1 MIEKLDSID
10 GLTEILSTDKVANL
24 FFINDLALFGTGDVA
39 VYRIGEGLIA
49 LNYRNDGLC
58 LYAYGPYNEDEALT
72 FLARE
77 KWSTVMGPAAT
88 MDAFLPYFKD
98 ESSWSVLRRR
108 MLCLEKAHFS
118 PVARKG
124 DRKEE
129 SVIRRL
135 STPDDFL
142 QMLEL
147 YERIEAFSHRR
158 KTDRSELVEEAKELA
173 QRDDGLYYATFVDGQ
188 AVSSAG
194 LSGIANRSAM
204 VVGVCTLPEYEGHLH
219 ATSTLSAVLDYGFST
234 LGLDYVCLWH
244 SSARAKAVYER
255 LGFTESSS
263 FTSVS
268 RLPGAVLDSDA

>member
-1 MIEKLDSID
+1 MIEKLDAID
-10 GLTEILSTDKVANL
+10 GLTEILSADKVANL

-58 LYAYGPYNEDEALT
+58 LYVYGPYNEDEALT

-77 KWSTVMGPAAT
+77 KWCTVMGPAAT

-124 DRKEE
+124 DRTEE
-129 SVIRRL
+129 SVVRRL

-147 YERIEAFSHRR
+147 YEKIEAFSHRR

-173 QRDDGLYYATFVDGQ
+173 ERDDGLYYATF
-188 AVSSAG
+188 
-194 LSGIANRSAM
+194 
-204 VVGVCTLPEYEGHLH
+204 
-219 ATSTLSAVLDYGFST
+219 ATSTLSAVLEDGFT
-234 LGLDYVCLWH
+234 RLGLDYVCLWH
-244 SSARAKAVYER
+244 SSDRAKAVYER

>member
-10 GLTEILSTDKVANL
+10 GLTEILSADKVANL

-58 LYAYGPYNEDEALT
+58 LYAYGPYDLCEALH

-77 KWSTVMGPAAT
+77 KWCTVMGPAAT

-108 MLCLEKAHFS
+108 MLSLDKAHFS
-118 PVARKG
+118 PVARKD
-124 DRKEE
+124 DRTEE
-129 SVIRRL
+129 SVLRRL

-173 QRDDGLYYATFVDGQ
+173 ERDDGLYY
-188 AVSSAG
+188 
-194 LSGIANRSAM
+194 
-204 VVGVCTLPEYEGHLH
+204 EGHLY
-219 ATSTLSAVLDYGFST
+219 ATSTLSAVLEDGFT
-234 LGLDYVCLWH
+234 RLGLDYVCLWH
-244 SSARAKAVYER
+244 SSTRAKAIYER

>member
-58 LYAYGPYNEDEALT
+58 LYAYGPYNEDEALH

-77 KWSTVMGPAAT
+77 KWCTVMGPAST

-108 MLCLEKAHFS
+108 MLCLEKTHFS

-124 DRKEE
+124 DRTEE
-129 SVIRRL
+129 SVVRRL

-173 QRDDGLYYATFVDGQ
+173 QRDDGLYYATFIDGQ

-194 LSGIANRSAM
+194 RHGRGR
-204 VVGVCTLPEYEGHLH
+204 V
-219 ATSTLSAVLDYGFST
+219 
-234 LGLDYVCLWH
+234 H
-244 SSARAKAVYER
+244 SS
-255 LGFTESSS
+255 
-263 FTSVS
+263 
-268 RLPGAVLDSDA
+268 

>member
-1 MIEKLDSID
+1 MTEKLESIE
-10 GLTEILSTDKVANL
+10 GLVEILSADKVANL

-58 LYAYGPYNEDEALT
+58 LYAYGPYDQGEALH

-77 KWSTVMGPAAT
+77 KWSTVMGPAST
-88 MDAFLPYFKD
+88 MEAFLPYFKD
-98 ESSWSVLRRR
+98 ESSWSVMRRR
-108 MLCLEKAHFS
+108 MLCLERAHFT
-118 PVARKG
+118 PVTRKD
-124 DRKEE
+124 DRPEE

-135 STPDDFL
+135 STPEGFL

-158 KTDRSELVEEAKELA
+158 KRDRSELESEAKELVS
-173 QRDDGLYYATFVDGQ
+173 RDDGLYYATFVDGQ

-204 VVGVCTLPEYEGHLH
+204 VVGVCTLPEHEGHLY
-219 ATSTLSAVLDYGFST
+219 ATSTLSALLECGFGA

-244 SSARAKAVYER
+244 STDRAKAVYER

-268 RLPGAVLDSDA
+268 RLPGAVLDGDA

>member
-1 MIEKLDSID
+1 MIEKLDCID
-10 GLTEILSTDKVANL
+10 GLTEILSADKVANL
-24 FFINDLALFGTGDVA
+24 FFINDLALFGTGDVD
-39 VYRIGEGLIA
+39 VYRIGEGLVA

-58 LYAYGPYNEDEALT
+58 LNAYGPYDLCEALN

-77 KWSTVMGPAAT
+77 KWCTVMGPAST

-118 PVARKG
+118 PVTRKC
-124 DRKEE
+124 DRREE
-129 SVIRRL
+129 SMVRRF
-135 STPDDFL
+135 STLDDFL

-158 KTDRSELVEEAKELA
+158 KTDRSELVKEAKELA
-173 QRDDGLYYATFVDGQ
+173 ERDDGLYYATFVDGQ

-204 VVGVCTLPEYEGHLH
+204 VVGVCTLPEYEGRLY
-219 ATSTLSAVLDYGFST
+219 ATSTLSAVLDYGFSI

-244 SSARAKAVYER
+244 SSARAKAIYER

-268 RLPGAVLDSDA
+268 RLPGAVLDGDT

>member
-10 GLTEILSTDKVANL
+10 GLTEILSADKVANL

-49 LNYRNDGLC
+49 LNYRDDGLC
-58 LYAYGPYNEDEALT
+58 LYAYGPYDQGEAFH

-88 MDAFLPYFKD
+88 MEAFLPYFKD
-98 ESSWSVLRRR
+98 ESSWSVLQRR
-108 MLCLEKAHFS
+108 MLCLERAHFT
-118 PVARKG
+118 PVTRK
-124 DRKEE
+124 DERSEE

-135 STPDDFL
+135 STSDDFL

-147 YERIEAFSHRR
+147 YEKIEAFSHRR
-158 KTDRSELVEEAKELA
+158 KTDRSELVVEAKELA
-173 QRDDGLYYATFVDGQ
+173 ERDDGLYYATFIDGQ

-204 VVGVCTLPEYEGHLH
+204 VVGVCTLPEYEGRLY

-268 RLPGAVLDSDA
+268 RLPGAVLDGDA

>member
-1 MIEKLDSID
+1 MIEKLDAID
-10 GLTEILSTDKVANL
+10 GLTEILSADKVANL

-77 KWSTVMGPAAT
+77 KWCTVMGPAAT

-108 MLCLEKAHFS
+108 MLSLEKAHFS

-124 DRKEE
+124 DRTEE
-129 SVIRRL
+129 SVLRRL

-147 YERIEAFSHRR
+147 YEKIEAFSHRR

-173 QRDDGLYYATFVDGQ
+173 QRDDGLYYATFIDGQ

-194 LSGIANRSAM
+194 LCMRLRRSLPCWRTASLGLVSTTSASGIQAPGRRPSTKGSASRSRHPSHRSHAFPGPCWIATRNR
-204 VVGVCTLPEYEGHLH
+204 HLH
-219 ATSTLSAVLDYGFST
+219 
-234 LGLDYVCLWH
+234 
-244 SSARAKAVYER
+244 
-255 LGFTESSS
+255 
-263 FTSVS
+263 
-268 RLPGAVLDSDA
+268 

>member
-1 MIEKLDSID
+1 MIEKLDCID

-24 FFINDLALFGTGDVA
+24 FFINDLALFGTGDVV
-39 VYRIGEGLIA
+39 VYRIGEGLVA

-58 LYAYGPYNEDEALT
+58 LYSYGPYDLCEALH

-77 KWSTVMGPAAT
+77 KWCTVMGPAAT

-118 PVARKG
+118 PVTRKG
-124 DRKEE
+124 DRREE
-129 SVIRRL
+129 SVVRRL

-158 KTDRSELVEEAKELA
+158 RTDRSELVEEAKELA
-173 QRDDGLYYATFVDGQ
+173 ERDDGLYYATFVEGQ

-204 VVGVCTLPEYEGHLH
+204 VVGVCTLPEHEGHLY
-219 ATSTLSAVLDYGFST
+219 ATSTLSALLECGFGALD
-234 LGLDYVCLWH
+234 LDYVCLWH
-244 SSARAKAVYER
+244 STARAKAVYER

-268 RLPGAVLDSDA
+268 RLPGAVMDLNV